1 MITTLLKYSLTI
13 LTILLIGVA
22 PLAHAD
28 VEVFTANTPAGQSFK
43 SRLTEALRNSDT
55 PPSQT
60 NERIVVTLG
69 YQSYLEHRLQK
80 DIVLIAAF
88 ISREQFKNLPPVSK
102 NVYVIFSDPQAEK
115 LNQAISKYLPNRT
128 VGYLNQTSEI
138 LLEDLISD
146 TSRYR
151 PYRYIEGDLY
161 GSFSNMY
168 SSSPPNAFLVT
179 ENREIYNRDSILYV
193 LESLYRNR
201 IPVVS
206 TNKALIGKGSLLT
219 VYVSN
224 EEILSSLIETI
235 RKYRNKDPSLKT
247 ENFAEPT
254 IVFDKN
260 LAEKVGVVVGGDL

>member
-1 MITTLLKYSLTI
+1 MINTLLKYSLI
-13 LTILLIGVA
+13 VLTILGLGVA
-22 PLAHAD
+22 PQAHAD

-43 SRLTEALRNSDT
+43 VKLTEALQNPEHFPT
-55 PPSQT
+55 KTTEQ
-60 NERIVVTLG
+60 IVVTLG
-69 YQSYLEHRLQK
+69 YQSYLEHRSQEN
-80 DIVLIAAF
+80 IVLIAAF
-88 ISREQFKNLPPVSK
+88 ISRDQFKSLPAVSK
-102 NVYVIFSDPQAEK
+102 NVYVVFSDPQSEK
-115 LNQAISKYLPNRT
+115 INQAISKYLPNRT
-128 VGYLNQTSEI
+128 VGYFRHSSEL

-146 TSRYR
+146 TNRYR

-161 GSFSNMY
+161 RSFSNLY

-224 EEILSSLIETI
+224 EAILSSLIETI
-235 RKYRNKDPSLKT
+235 RKYRNKDPSLNT

-260 LAEKVGVVVGGDL
+260 LAKKVGVVAGGDL